1 MSNYHV
7 KRAEHRN
14 PPHPTKTPNDAI
26 TILAA

>member
-1 MSNYHV
+1 MSNYAV

-14 PPHPTKTPNDAI
+14 PPKPTKQPHDDA

>member
-14 PPHPTKTPNDAI
+14 PPPRIDDI